1 MIVLDR
7 SGSMTGASSSGSP
20 IAKMDAA
27 KSAAEMF
34 TELVENGQGHNVGLV
49 SFSTTATSPPD
60 LALTPANAALAAVQ
74 AALAGV
80 NASGATAIGDGL
92 LEAHNHLTTQ
102 GNNERQAILLLT
114 DGKEN
119 RPPCLDGTGNG
130 CNGAGADI
138 ATGAFDQTQICA
150 VGFGDASTSLD
161 EIVLRDLA
169 ELQGGIFIA
178 GAGELQLKKFFLD
191 CFSDIFAE
199 FLAVDPI
206 EVLPAGKAESSPV
219 IISSAL
225 DTKITFVL
233 AWEQGK
239 PPLELKITTPS
250 GAVLDQTDPSIER
263 SAGSSWLFV
272 RVPLPYRG
280 DAIGQWKAQAV
291 RVDPPGRDQSFFIAG
306 MVAGA
311 GQLSPTN
318 LRFNHYTGQPLWPV
332 VRITAPYRPLDE
344 FDKVEAIVTI
354 TRPLVGTGNLLAK
367 AGLGDGTTIKGDA
380 VDPRAARLLQLAKR
394 SQGDL
399 VPTVTEKFPLYDDG
413 THGDRFANNH
423 YWSTQLPSLGKI
435 EGMYRYNFKFII
447 SEGGQ
452 TFTREANHSVY
463 VAVNID
469 PKATKTDIKNIG
481 TTSANFGEGR
491 TGTII
496 TFVPQDSLGNL
507 LGPGR
512 VGSFELSTRGD
523 VRIEGEIK
531 DDGRG
536 SYLATV
542 SWTKKAK
549 EPALAL
555 TQDGQPRLIVD
566 LASGTVNSDL
576 EPREHLLLHFTAANT
591 TIDPKPPNTNVQ
603 RQVRTTSLAPG
614 DIVDVSIQPSGFDA
628 HYFGL
633 KEDIGDL
640 EYTGSYSAAFNPEG
654 TTFLTE
660 QPNRPFTYKVRI
672 PESAK
677 AGEKFIIR
685 GEYWNNPDALGG
697 FKSLIRRKTEETVLT
712 VVGKETPDVKPPVT
726 EEAPKV
732 ESTPPAAAEPT
743 PVPLIDIVQEQ
754 VRGLCGGSPSG
765 SVFGGQIGLL
775 MLPLALGLTG
785 AWRRG
790 RHRKNSP
797 QKRGDWE

>member
-1 MIVLDR
+1 M
-7 SGSMTGASSSGSP
+7 
-20 IAKMDAA
+20 
-27 KSAAEMF
+27 
-34 TELVENGQGHNVGLV
+34 
-49 SFSTTATSPPD
+49 
-60 LALTPANAALAAVQ
+60 
-74 AALAGV
+74 
-80 NASGATAIGDGL
+80 
-92 LEAHNHLTTQ
+92 
-102 GNNERQAILLLT
+102 
-114 DGKEN
+114 
-119 RPPCLDGTGNG
+119 
-130 CNGAGADI
+130 
-138 ATGAFDQTQICA
+138 
-150 VGFGDASTSLD
+150 
-161 EIVLRDLA
+161 
-169 ELQGGIFIA
+169 
-178 GAGELQLKKFFLD
+178 
-191 CFSDIFAE
+191 
-199 FLAVDPI
+199 
-206 EVLPAGKAESSPV
+206 
-219 IISSAL
+219 
-225 DTKITFVL
+225 
-233 AWEQGK
+233 
-239 PPLELKITTPS
+239 
-250 GAVLDQTDPSIER
+250 
-263 SAGSSWLFV
+263 
-272 RVPLPYRG
+272 
-280 DAIGQWKAQAV
+280 
-291 RVDPPGRDQSFFIAG
+291 
-306 MVAGA
+306 
-311 GQLSPTN
+311 
-318 LRFNHYTGQPLWPV
+318 
-332 VRITAPYRPLDE
+332 
-344 FDKVEAIVTI
+344 
-354 TRPLVGTGNLLAK
+354 
-367 AGLGDGTTIKGDA
+367 
-380 VDPRAARLLQLAKR
+380 
-394 SQGDL
+394 
-399 VPTVTEKFPLYDDG
+399 
-413 THGDRFANNH
+413 
-423 YWSTQLPSLGKI
+423 
-435 EGMYRYNFKFII
+435 
-447 SEGGQ
+447 
-452 TFTREANHSVY
+452 
-463 VAVNID
+463 NID

-542 SWTKKAK
+542 SRTKKAK

-785 AWRRG
+785 AWRRAG
-790 RHRKNSP
+790 TKRIPLKNEVTGS
-797 QKRGDWE
+797 KD